1 MKEDKKEIRKW
12 LTLILV
18 AIVGY
23 WAINNLST
31 IGNFIGKII
40 SIIFPFILGGSLAFI
55 LNIPMTFFERKLSQI
70 SKTKKNMKKKNPR
83 KKSKLLRIIAILF
96 AIAVIILIFTLIF
109 KLIVPE
115 LISVVTTLM
124 NNVPFYVE
132 EITKFAQNN
141 IGNSQEI
148 NNLIEQINIDEIK
161 KQILDLIPNVLTSS
175 ISIVGGIVSGIVD
188 FVIAIIFSI
197 YILMDKE
204 KLKRQATRIIYAYFN
219 RKRAEKIINLGRTTS
234 NIFKKFFTVQC
245 LEATIL
251 GTLCL
256 LGMLILRIPY
266 AISISVLIGVT
277 ALIPVVGSFIGI
289 IVGVILIVAVEP
301 IKAIVFVIFVLILQQ
316 IEGNLIY
323 PRVVGSSVGLP
334 GMWVLFAVTVGG
346 SLAGILGMLIGVPV
360 ATVIYTFLRED
371 VLEKEKFI
379 KNNNT

>member
-12 LTLILV
+12 LTIILI

-31 IGNFIGKII
+31 LGNFIGKII

-55 LNIPMTFFERKLSQI
+55 LNIPMTFFERKLFQI

-96 AIAVIILIFTLIF
+96 AIAVIILIFTVIV

-161 KQILDLIPNVLTSS
+161 QQILNLIPNVLTSS
-175 ISIVGGIVSGIVD
+175 ISIVGGIVSGIVN
-188 FVIAIIFSI
+188 FVIALIFSI
-197 YILMDKE
+197 YILIDKDN
-204 KLKRQATRIIYAYFN
+204 LKKHVTIIIYAYFN
-219 RKRAEKIINLGRTTS
+219 GKRANKIINLGRTTS

-251 GTLCL
+251 GSLCL
-256 LGMLILRIPY
+256 IGMLILRIPY

-323 PRVVGSSVGLP
+323 PRVVGSSLGLP

-360 ATVIYTFLRED
+360 ATVIYTFLKED
-371 VLEKEKFI
+371 ILEKEKFF

>member
-1 MKEDKKEIRKW
+1 
-12 LTLILV
+12 
-18 AIVGY
+18 
-23 WAINNLST
+23 
-31 IGNFIGKII
+31 
-40 SIIFPFILGGSLAFI
+40 
-55 LNIPMTFFERKLSQI
+55 
-70 SKTKKNMKKKNPR
+70 
-83 KKSKLLRIIAILF
+83 
-96 AIAVIILIFTLIF
+96 
-109 KLIVPE
+109 
-115 LISVVTTLM
+115 M

-175 ISIVGGIVSGIVD
+175 ISIVGGIVSGIVN

-256 LGMLILRIPY
+256 IGMLILRIPY

-346 SLAGILGMLIGVPV
+346 AYFGVLGMFLAAPVFTLIK
-360 ATVIYTFLRED
+360 VIVDDFVNERNREKD
-371 VLEKEKFI
+371 RKNSI
-379 KNNNT
+379 KKIEEAEQ